1 MTVKPI
7 IGGNGA
13 QGSNS
18 NRVFVDHFDGQDY
31 DYHNAETFPALF
43 EGLISGKYTQIVVP
57 VSNVIIGD
65 IPAVAEVMSG
75 LSNRN
80 IALQTEAEGI
90 EQLIEHAL
98 IGGPAANL
106 NTIKVAISYT
116 AALDQCVNKIEDMG
130 LKTQYHDDTYGAA
143 VDVIAKNDPAEAAIA
158 PIGAAADLGGVVL
171 AENISDIV
179 PNITYFSIFSL
190 K

>member
-1 MTVKPI
+1 MTDKPL

-13 QGSNS
+13 EGSNS
-18 NRVFVDHFDGQDY
+18 NRVFTDHFDANDHEY
-31 DYHNAETFPALF
+31 DNAGTFPALF
-43 EGLISGKYTQIVVP
+43 EGLISGKYNQIVVP
-57 VSNVIIGD
+57 TSNVIIGD
-65 IPAVAEVMSG
+65 IPAVAEVMQG
-75 LSNRN
+75 LAVRGVELETQVS
-80 IALQTEAEGI
+80 GI

-98 IGGPAANL
+98 IGGPSASL
-106 NTIKVAISYT
+106 DTVKVAISYT
-116 AALDQCVNKIEDMG
+116 AALDQCIKTTTKLG

-143 VDVIAKNDPAEAAIA
+143 VDVVAKNDPAEAAIA

-171 AENISDIV
+171 AENISDVV